1 MEISRDN
8 HSFIEI
14 GEKFMK
20 ASVEW
25 LKEYS
30 DIDVD
35 SVTLGD
41 ILTMTG
47 SKVETIDQLGNDI
60 KNVVVGKIL
69 EIKKHPDADKL
80 VVTKVDVGTEKLQ
93 IVTGA
98 NNIKEGD
105 IVPIAKDGSELPNGV
120 KIKKGKL
127 RGVESCG
134 MMCSVGELN
143 LAIADYPDQIE
154 HGIMI
159 LDKKLEKELG
169 KDIVEVLNLKED
181 IIDFEITSN
190 RPDCLSIE
198 GLGRETAAS
207 LNKPFKNPR
216 KNIDERQVETKQ
228 ELEGLKVDIEAPD
241 LCYRYVARMVKN
253 VKIAPSPEW
262 MVRRLKACGV
272 RSINNI
278 VDITNYVMLEM
289 GQPMHAFDIN
299 SIEGKHITVRRA
311 KKGEKI
317 ITLDEQ
323 ERQLGEDNLVIAD
336 EQKAVAI
343 AGVMGGLNS
352 EIEAD
357 TKTVVFE
364 SAVFYGGSVRKTAKK
379 VGLRTESSSRFEKGL
394 SAENALRAA
403 NRAVELVE
411 LLGAGEAVEG
421 KIDVYPTNQKINQ
434 IPFDVA
440 KINNLLGT
448 NLSKQEMIEIL
459 DPLDIKVEKDRAIA
473 PYFRMD
479 LEFVAD
485 LAEEIGRF
493 YGYDKLDTTLIKA
506 DTTLGIRNKEQ
517 NMQKK
522 VKEVLVNSGFS
533 EIYTYGF
540 VSEKD
545 LELSNISEEIRKYA
559 ITIQNPLSDEYKLMR
574 PTTIPSMMQILATNA
589 NKKNQNVK
597 LFDLSRSY
605 KDVKQEVQKGEVPL
619 QEEILT
625 IGMYGEDVDFYTLKG
640 IVENIL
646 EAISV
651 NHYEVEKE
659 TENASYH
666 PGRCANVKVG
676 MDVIATLGE
685 VHPEVLDN
693 YMITKRAYL
702 AEVNVTKLVKYAKAN
717 KKYTEV
723 PKFPAVERDIAVIVN
738 EEVEVGQI
746 EKIVTKKAKKL
757 LERIQLFD
765 IYRSEKL
772 GENKKSVAYSL
783 IFRDKSKTL
792 SDEEINGIM
801 ETIVSELEK
810 QLGAELRKE

>member
-1 MEISRDN
+1 
-8 HSFIEI
+8 
-14 GEKFMK
+14 MK
-20 ASVEW
+20 ASIEW

-30 DIDVD
+30 DIDIDTVQ
-35 SVTLGD
+35 LGD

-47 SKVETIDQLGNDI
+47 SKVETIDQTGNDI

-69 EIKKHPDADKL
+69 EIEKHPDADKL
-80 VVTKVDVGTEKLQ
+80 VVTKVDVGTERLQ

-98 NNIKEGD
+98 NNIKVGD
-105 IVPIAKDGSELPNGV
+105 IVPIAKDGSELPGGV
-120 KIKKGKL
+120 NIKKGML
-127 RGVESCG
+127 RGIESCG

-143 LAIADYPDQIE
+143 LTLADYPGQIE

-159 LDKKLEKELG
+159 LDKKLEKDLG
-169 KDIVEVLNLKED
+169 KDIVEVLNLKEE

-190 RPDCLSIE
+190 RPDCFSIE

-207 LNKPFKNPR
+207 LKKEFKNPR
-216 KNIDERQVETKQ
+216 KDIDEMKVETKT

-253 VKIAPSPEW
+253 VKIGSSPDW
-262 MVRRLKACGV
+262 MVRRLKACGI

-289 GQPMHAFDIN
+289 GQPMHAFDIH

-317 ITLDEQ
+317 TTLDEQ
-323 ERQLGEDNLVIAD
+323 ERELDENNLVIAD
-336 EQKAVAI
+336 DKKAVAI

-357 TKTVVFE
+357 TETVVFE

-379 VGLRTESSSRFEKGL
+379 VALRTESSSRFEKGL
-394 SAENALRAA
+394 SSENAVRAA
-403 NRAVELVE
+403 NRAVQLVE

-421 KIDVYPTNQKINQ
+421 KIDVYPTKQKINE
-434 IPFDVA
+434 IDLNVS
-440 KINNLLGT
+440 KINGLLGT

-459 DPLDIKVEKDRAIA
+459 EPLDIKVENDKVIS

-485 LAEEIGRF
+485 IAEEIGRF
-493 YGYDKLDTTLIKA
+493 YGYDKLDSTLIKA
-506 DTTLGIRNKEQ
+506 DTTLGVRNKEQ
-517 NMQKK
+517 NIQKK
-522 VKEVLVNSGFS
+522 IREILVNSGLL

-545 LELSNISEEIRKYA
+545 LEMSNISEEVKKYA

-574 PTTIPSMMQILATNA
+574 PTTVPSMMQILATNN
-589 NKKNQNVK
+589 NKKNKQVK
-597 LFDLSRSY
+597 LFDLSKSY
-605 KDVKQEVQKGEVPL
+605 KNVKQEVQNGEVPL

-625 IGMYGEDVDFYTLKG
+625 VGMYGEDVDFYTLKG
-640 IVENIL
+640 ILENIL
-646 EAISV
+646 EAINV
-651 NHYEVEKE
+651 ARYDVEKE
-659 TENASYH
+659 TKNASYH
-666 PGRCANVKVG
+666 PGRCANLKVG
-676 MDVIATLGE
+676 VDVIATWGE
-685 VHPEVLDN
+685 VHPQVLNN
-693 YMITKRAYL
+693 YDISKRAYL

-717 KKYTEV
+717 KKYVEV
-723 PKFPAVERDIAVIVN
+723 PKFPAVERDIAVIVD
-738 EEVEVGQI
+738 EKVEVGQI

-757 LERIQLFD
+757 LESMQLFD
-765 IYRSEKL
+765 IYRDEKL

-792 SDEEINGIM
+792 SDEEINTVM
-801 ETIVSELEK
+801 ESIVSELEK
-810 QLGAELRKE
+810 SLGATLRK

>member
-1 MEISRDN
+1 
-8 HSFIEI
+8 
-14 GEKFMK
+14 MK
-20 ASVEW
+20 ASIEW

-35 SVTLGD
+35 SITLGD

-80 VVTKVDVGTEKLQ
+80 VVTKVDVGNEKLQ

-98 NNIKEGD
+98 NNIKVGD
-105 IVPIAKDGSELPNGV
+105 IVPIAKDGSELPGGV
-120 KIKKGKL
+120 KIKTGKL
-127 RGVESCG
+127 RGIDSCG
-134 MMCSVGELN
+134 MMCSIGELN
-143 LAIADYPDQIE
+143 LTLADYPEQIE

-159 LDKKLEKELG
+159 LDEKLEKDLG
-169 KDIVEVLNLKED
+169 KDITEVLNLKED

-198 GLGRETAAS
+198 GLGRETAVS
-207 LNKPFKNPR
+207 LKKPFKNPR
-216 KNIDERQVETKQ
+216 KNIDELQVEDKK
-228 ELEGLKVDIEAPD
+228 ELEGLKVDIAAPD

-253 VKIAPSPEW
+253 VKIGPSPEW

-299 SIEGKHITVRRA
+299 SIEGKHITIRRA
-311 KKGEKI
+311 KNGEKI
-317 ITLDEQ
+317 TTLDEQ
-323 ERQLGEDNLVIAD
+323 ERELDENNLVIAD
-336 EQKAVAI
+336 NKKAVAI

-352 EIEAD
+352 EIEND

-364 SAVFYGGSVRKTAKK
+364 SAVFNGGSVRKTAKK

-411 LLGAGEAVEG
+411 LLGAGEVIEG
-421 KIDVYPTNQKINQ
+421 KIDVYPTKQKINQ
-434 IPFDVA
+434 IKLDVPR
-440 KINNLLGT
+440 INGLLGT
-448 NLSKQEMIEIL
+448 NLSKQEMIDIL
-459 DPLDIKVEKDRAIA
+459 EKLEIKVENDMVIS

-485 LAEEIGRF
+485 IAEEIGRF
-493 YGYDKLDTTLIKA
+493 YGYDKLDSTLIKA

-517 NMQKK
+517 NIKKK
-522 VKEVLVNSGFS
+522 VKEALVNYGLS

-545 LELSNISEEIRKYA
+545 LELSNISEEIKKYA

-574 PTTIPSMMQILATNA
+574 PTTVPSMMQTLAVNS

-605 KDVKQEVQKGEVPL
+605 KNVKQEVQNGEVPL

-625 IGMYGEDVDFYTLKG
+625 IGMYGDDVDFYTLKG
-640 IVENIL
+640 IIENVL
-646 EAISV
+646 ESINM

-659 TENASYH
+659 TQNASYH
-666 PGRCANVKVG
+666 PGRCANLKVG
-676 MDVIATLGE
+676 KDIIATL
-685 VHPEVLDN
+685 
-693 YMITKRAYL
+693 RRSSSRS
-702 AEVNVTKLVKYAKAN
+702 
-717 KKYTEV
+717 
-723 PKFPAVERDIAVIVN
+723 FR
-738 EEVEVGQI
+738 
-746 EKIVTKKAKKL
+746 
-757 LERIQLFD
+757 QLYDF
-765 IYRSEKL
+765 
-772 GENKKSVAYSL
+772 
-783 IFRDKSKTL
+783 
-792 SDEEINGIM
+792 
-801 ETIVSELEK
+801 
-810 QLGAELRKE
+810 